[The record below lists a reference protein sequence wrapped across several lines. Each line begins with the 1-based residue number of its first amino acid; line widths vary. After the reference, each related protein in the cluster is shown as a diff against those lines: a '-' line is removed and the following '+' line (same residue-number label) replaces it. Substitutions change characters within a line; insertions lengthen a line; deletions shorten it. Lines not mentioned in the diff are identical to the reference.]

1 MGVVQGAS
9 LIYNANLDKMVS
21 PPVLRHI
28 FEAISDSKGVEYDY
42 LPSAT
47 PP

>member
-9 LIYNANLDKMVS
+9 FRYDANLDKMVS
-21 PPVLRHI
+21 PSVLSRVSKAI
-28 FEAISDSKGVEYDY
+28 FDSIGVEYDY